1 MPFVVYRIGLG
12 LVLLALIWLGVL
24 SPTAGQAAGH

>member
-12 LVLLALIWLGVL
+12 GLVLVLVGAGVI
-24 SPTAGQAAGH
+24 GAATTVS